1 MAKKGNYFWA
11 SYSDLMTSL
20 FFIMLVLFVLT
31 ISILNRQQKL
41 LKEQQDKLIVE
52 ADAFNKIQELEK
64 SISEIDS
71 KWFEYNENHKKHILK
86 INVAFN
92 RGSADMDNIPP
103 DTQESLLEAGRGIL
117 RFINTVTAKY
127 KNAKYLLII
136 EGQASKDGYS
146 RNDELSYNRALSLR
160 NFWKENNVSFSNNC
174 EVIVAG
180 SGVGGSLRENNE
192 TDNQRFLIHIILKPG
207 LFDDPAKSS
216 NKKTINSK

>member
-31 ISILNRQQKL
+31 ITVLNRQQKL
-41 LKEQQDKLIVE
+41 LKEQQEKLIVE
-52 ADAFNKIQELEK
+52 AKAFNKIQELEK

-71 KWFEYNENHKKHILK
+71 RWFEYNSEHKKHILK

-92 RGSADMDNIPP
+92 RGSADMNNILRE
-103 DTQESLLEAGRGIL
+103 TQEKLLEAGQGIL
-117 RFINTVTAKY
+117 RFIDTVTNQY

-136 EGQASKDGYS
+136 EGQASNDDYS
-146 RNDELSYNRALSLR
+146 RNNELSYNRALSLK
-160 NFWKENNVSFSNNC
+160 NFWKERNVAFSDNC

-180 SGVGGSLRENNE
+180 SGVGGSLRDSVESN
-192 TDNQRFLIHIILKPG
+192 NQRFLIHIILKPG
-207 LFDDPAKSS
+207 LFDDTAIDEQK
-216 NKKTINSK
+216 N